1 MPPARRRLLL
11 AAAAGAAALLAGC
24 GFTRR
29 APPRLGFESIGL
41 VGFAPRSPLAD
52 ALKRR
57 LAEQVRVADGGERVD
72 VVLEARADARE
83 RSIVAST
90 AAAQVREVQ
99 LRLRFAFSART
110 PGGRLLIAPAELLVQ
125 RDLSYSETAAL
136 AKAHEEAELYREM
149 QADVVQQVLRRLAS
163 VQV

>member
-1 MPPARRRLLL
+1 MWSSRRTWL
-11 AAAAGAAALLAGC
+11 AAGGALLLAGC
-24 GFTRR
+24 GFQRR

-41 VGFAPRSPLAD
+41 VGFAPRSPMAD
-52 ALKRR
+52 ELKRR
-57 LAEQVRVADGGERVD
+57 LAEQVRVMDGAERVD
-72 VVLEARADARE
+72 VVLEVLEDARDKG
-83 RSIVAST
+83 IVAST

-99 LRLRFAFSART
+99 LRLRFSFSART
-110 PGGRLLIAPAELLVQ
+110 PGGRLLIPRSELLLQ

-136 AKAHEEAELYREM
+136 AKAYEEAELYREM